1 MSQDGGGPPRGLAV
15 IEPRR
20 QRQSRQIFCFN
31 CARKGH
37 FGHVSIFHFIRMS
50 DKVIFT
56 NFDKYFDFSMH
67 YSQLHSTTKAFST
80 VINCFGGQKVD
91 NSAYGTD
98 SSPAEN
104 HIKSYIH
111 NISCCVLS
119 Y

>member
-37 FGHVSIFHFIRMS
+37 FGHVSIFHFIQYMS
-50 DKVIFT
+50 DKVLFT

-67 YSQLHSTTKAFST
+67 YSQLHSTAKAFPA
-80 VINCFGGQKVD
+80 VINCGGGL
-91 NSAYGTD
+91 NL
-98 SSPAEN
+98 AE
-104 HIKSYIH
+104 S
-111 NISCCVLS
+111 
-119 Y
+119 